1 MLTRLALAAVLALAG
16 GAPALALTCMR
27 PDILRSY
34 GWADERPEPFV
45 VALGALVRTGPDT
58 PAGPTGETAQERVS
72 YRFPARFEGRLATA
86 DGFTVERAFDVTVEV
101 ECRSVWCGGPS
112 LSDYGLYFL
121 RQDAGDAHA
130 LEAGLCG
137 GFFFDNPTEHQL
149 MEVLGQM
156 R

>member
-1 MLTRLALAAVLALAG
+1 MLKRLALAAMLALAG
-16 GAPALALTCMR
+16 AAPAVALTCMR

-45 VALGALVRTGPDT
+45 VALGSLARTGPDT
-58 PAGPTGETAQERVS
+58 PDGPTGDNPQGRAS
-72 YRFPARFEGRLATA
+72 YSFPARFEGRLATA

-101 ECRSVWCGGPS
+101 ECRSVWCGGHS
-112 LSDYGLYFL
+112 LSEYGLYFF

-149 MEVLGQM
+149 MDVLGQM